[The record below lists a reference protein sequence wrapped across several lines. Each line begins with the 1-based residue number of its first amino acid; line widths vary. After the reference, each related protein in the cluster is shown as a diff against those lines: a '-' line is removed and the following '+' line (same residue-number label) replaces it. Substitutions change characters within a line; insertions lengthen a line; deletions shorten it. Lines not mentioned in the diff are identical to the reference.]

1 MSEHDGGGGLAG
13 GDITLTQPLNHSK
26 KQKRPLQKGAIMNHP
41 EFRPVIIYDDAVYI
55 IMN

>member
-26 KQKRPLQKGAIMNHP
+26 KTKKTFAERSHHESSRVQTSNNI
-41 EFRPVIIYDDAVYI
+41 
-55 IMN
+55 